1 MEELKPCPFCGK
13 IPTMW
18 TMYSGNIQE
27 EEVFLVRCGAYECNI
42 KPETPVYISRR
53 LAVAA
58 WNWRTVIPA
67 SGGERP

>member
-27 EEVFLVRCGAYECNI
+27 EEVFLVRCGEYECYI
-42 KPETPVYISRR
+42 KPETPAYISRR
-53 LAVAA
+53 FAIDA
-58 WNWRTVIPA
+58 WNWRV
-67 SGGERP
+67 E